1 MGMIGIIYIGCRMAG
16 KMSGAF
22 IGARGTKAEPVIQK
36 YLGFTLFSQAGVA
49 VGLACMVAAELSAY
63 ETGAELGAMAITII
77 AATTVV
83 FEIIGPIGV
92 RFAVTKAGESG
103 RG

>member
-1 MGMIGIIYIGCRMAG
+1 MGCRIIG

-22 IGARGTKAEPVIQK
+22 IGSKSAKAEPVIQK
-36 YLGFTLFSQAGVA
+36 YLGFSLLSQAGVA
-49 VGLACMVAAELSAY
+49 VGLAVMVAGELSSY
-63 ETGAELGAMAITII
+63 EGGTDLGVMAITII

-92 RFAVTKAGESG
+92 RYAVSRAGEAE
-103 RG
+103 RE